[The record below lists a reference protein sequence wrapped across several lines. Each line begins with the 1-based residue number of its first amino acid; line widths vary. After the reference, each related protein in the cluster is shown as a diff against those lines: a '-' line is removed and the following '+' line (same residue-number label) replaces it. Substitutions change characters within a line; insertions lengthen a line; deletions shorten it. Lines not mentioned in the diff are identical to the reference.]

1 MLTQLDR
8 VQLVVSDRNRAVVAF
23 TQLLGAA
30 LVRQDAV
37 RALGALRSVLRVGR
51 SEVEILEPDGVG
63 AVAEF
68 LKQTRGGLFAAGFT
82 TADPAALRSHLAAR
96 GVEVAEAGGQLLLRS
111 EALGVPGLRAVI
123 SAEAELEP
131 AGLLDRLYEATLL
144 GSDWKRSAERIAE
157 QLALDSRSF
166 VSIHSAEYG
175 YEGVLTLFHPA
186 RLDRLEVVTPLD
198 VAKTMGRFFERR
210 GPSLYMCY
218 AESNDTGALR
228 ARLSEYVPEHWTGP
242 REGIVPDNL
251 FVHPAALSGL
261 LLGVSRRTF
270 AWTWSGSPERVE
282 PRR

>member
-1 MLTQLDR
+1 MLTQVDR
-8 VQLVVSDRNRAVVAF
+8 VQLVVSDRSRAVVSF
-23 TQLLGAA
+23 SQLLGAA
-30 LVRQDAV
+30 LVRKDAV

-51 SEVEILEPDGVG
+51 SEVELLEPDGAG
-63 AVAEF
+63 AAADF

-82 TADPAALRSHLAAR
+82 VADPAALRSHLATR
-96 GVEVAEAGGQLLLRS
+96 GVEVAEAGGQLLLRA

-131 AGLLDRLYEATLL
+131 AGLLARLYEVTLL
-144 GSDWKRSAERIAE
+144 TPDWKRSAERIAE
-157 QLALDSRSF
+157 RLALDSHSF
-166 VSIHSAEYG
+166 VPIRSAEYG

-198 VAKTMGRFFERR
+198 VEKTMGRFFERR

-218 AESNDTGALR
+218 AESDDTAALR
-228 ARLSEYVPEHWTGP
+228 ARLLEYARENWTGP
-242 REGIVPDNL
+242 REGSVPDNL

-282 PRR
+282 PHG